1 MQFRFGIREAAF
13 LVIAL
18 MVVATG
24 LSAPFLLGA
33 KTTTNAQVTTS
44 LVSQGTNSQNSSLL
58 SSNLISRN
66 VGSFKNYTQLEDFI
80 AANAKNVQ
88 QYYYPGSFNGN
99 VGAFVTT
106 VETMSSSSISEAS
119 SSAVDSASTPSYTGT
134 NVQVQ
139 GVDEPDTVKT
149 DGLHI
154 FVASAAA
161 VTIINAYPPT
171 SAAIASTLSYPNE
184 QVLGIEIAPDR
195 LAVIN
200 QRNTNA
206 SYVDL
211 LLYNTTQ
218 LASPKLIENA
228 SIAGNYVSA
237 RLSDGYLYAIIQQPS
252 FQFDPYGNLSGAMP
266 VVTENSASHNLSPS
280 SVYYTDNWA
289 QINYY
294 TMIVSLSMTTGQER
308 TISILTGDSSTVYVS
323 TSNIYVV
330 YDIVPLMAA
339 DGIPGDVYT
348 GGVISSD
355 MGNGQNSSIFR
366 AAYSNGIV
374 SVQAAGEVPGT
385 TLNQFS
391 LDEYNGY
398 FRVATSRF
406 ATINN
411 VATTSDDVYVLKE
424 NLSIVSSIKN
434 IAPGENIYA
443 VRFDGD
449 QGYVVTFQQV
459 DPLFVI
465 SFTNVTHPVIQSAL
479 KMNGYSDYLQPL
491 PGGYLLGLG
500 KDTVPASQG
509 NYSYYLGLK
518 LSLFK
523 VDANGSSTQI
533 SKYILGDRG
542 TESAALTDHLAF
554 TYDPTKNITVIP
566 VLLAQVSGGQ
576 TTDTNGYPLY
586 GDPVYQGAYVFRVN
600 SAGIVLLGRVTQ
612 YQNYSDSPTS
622 NLDIYR
628 TIIIGNYLYTI
639 SQGEVMVSSL
649 TDFSTITAI
658 SLPTGN

>member
-1 MQFRFGIREAAF
+1 MKFRFGIREAAF

-24 LSAPFLLGA
+24 LSAPFLLGT

-44 LVSQGTNSQNSSLL
+44 PVSQGTNSQNSSL

-88 QYYYPGSFNGN
+88 QYYYPNSFNGN
-99 VGAFVTT
+99 EGAFVTT
-106 VETMSSSSISEAS
+106 VETMSSSSMSEAS

-200 QRNTNA
+200 QRYTNA

-252 FQFDPYGNLSGAMP
+252 FQFDPYGNLSGVMP
-266 VVTENSASHNLSPS
+266 VVTENSASHNLAPS

-391 LDEYNGY
+391 LDENNGY

-406 ATINN
+406 AAINN
-411 VATTSDDVYVLKE
+411 VATTSDDVYVLNE

-500 KDTVPASQG
+500 KDTVSASQG

-566 VLLAQVSGGQ
+566 VLLAQVSRGQ
-576 TTDTNGYPLY
+576 ATDTNGYPLY

-612 YQNYSDSPTS
+612 YQNYSDSPTG

-628 TIIIGNYLYTI
+628 TIIIDNYLYTI